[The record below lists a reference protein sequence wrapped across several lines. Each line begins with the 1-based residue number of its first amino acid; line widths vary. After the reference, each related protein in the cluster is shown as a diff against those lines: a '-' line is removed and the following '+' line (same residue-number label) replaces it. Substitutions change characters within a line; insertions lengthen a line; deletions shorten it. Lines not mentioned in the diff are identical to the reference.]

1 MQYLCVTEI
10 SSLKKIKEVLP
21 EYIEYHH
28 IKIVLAMLVKQ
39 YGQKVEPTGGIY
51 LDNSQGAV
59 SKQGSS
65 QIDLTQDVSSSM
77 RW

>member
-1 MQYLCVTEI
+1 
-10 SSLKKIKEVLP
+10 
-21 EYIEYHH
+21 
-28 IKIVLAMLVKQ
+28 MLVKQ

-51 LDNSQGAV
+51 LENSQGAV